1 MNFYGEE
8 KKKRTQVLCKKLE
21 KNLGTKNPEI
31 KRLFTVHSSLLPSS
45 VSMREKIVLDELE
58 SNRI

>member
-1 MNFYGEE
+1 MGR
-8 KKKRTQVLCKKLE
+8 KRTQVLCKKLE

-45 VSMREKIVLDELE
+45 VSMREKIVLDESD

>member
-1 MNFYGEE
+1 MGR
-8 KKKRTQVLCKKLE
+8 KRTQVLCKKLE

-31 KRLFTVHSSLLPSS
+31 KRLFTVRSSLLPSS
-45 VSMREKIVLDELE
+45 VSMREKIVLDESD

>member
-8 KKKRTQVLCKKLE
+8 KKRTQVLCKKPE

-31 KRLFTVHSSLLPSS
+31 KRLFTGHSSLLPSS
-45 VSMREKIVLDELE
+45 VSMREKIVLDESD